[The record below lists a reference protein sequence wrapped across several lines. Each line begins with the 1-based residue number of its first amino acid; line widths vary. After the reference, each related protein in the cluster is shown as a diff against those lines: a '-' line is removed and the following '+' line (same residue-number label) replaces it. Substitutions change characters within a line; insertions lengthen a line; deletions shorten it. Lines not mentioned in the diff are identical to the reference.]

1 MDLITPGSGLII
13 WQALGFIIL
22 LIILGKFAWKPI
34 LNALDE
40 REGAIESSLKSAEI
54 ARQEMANLVAENE
67 KLLLEA
73 RVERD
78 EILRKA
84 NEYASEIM
92 EKAREEAAQV
102 GDKMIADAKASIEN
116 EKMAALT
123 DIKIQVAEMSLE
135 IAEKLMRTNLSA
147 QADQKALVKD
157 FVKDIKLN

>member
-135 IAEKLMRTNLSA
+135 IAEKLMRTNLSE

>member
-123 DIKIQVAEMSLE
+123 DIKIQVAKMSLE
-135 IAEKLMRTNLSA
+135 IAEKLMRTNLSE

>member
-1 MDLITPGSGLII
+1 MDLIIPGSGLII

-22 LIILGKFAWKPI
+22 LIILSKFAWKPI

-40 REGAIESSLKSAEI
+40 REGAIENSLKSAEI

-73 RVERD
+73 RIERD
-78 EILRKA
+78 EILKKA
-84 NEYASEIM
+84 NEYASQIM
-92 EKAREEAAQV
+92 EKSRVEAAQV
-102 GDKMIADAKASIEN
+102 GDKMIADAKAVIEN

-147 QADQKALVKD
+147 KAEQQALVKD
-157 FVKDIKLN
+157 FVKDITLN

>member
-1 MDLITPGSGLII
+1 MDLIIPGSGLII

-22 LIILGKFAWKPI
+22 LFILAKFAWKPI
-34 LNALDE
+34 LAALDE

-54 ARQEMANLVAENE
+54 ARNEMANLVAENE
-67 KLLLEA
+67 KLLMEA
-73 RVERD
+73 RIERD
-78 EILRKA
+78 DILRKA
-84 NEYASEIM
+84 NEYASQIM
-92 EKAREEAAQV
+92 EKAREEASQV

-147 QADQKALVKD
+147 KAEQQALVKD
-157 FVKDIKLN
+157 FVKDITLN

>member
-1 MDLITPGSGLII
+1 MDLIIPGSGLII

-22 LIILGKFAWKPI
+22 LIILGKFAWRPI
-34 LNALDE
+34 LDALDE

-73 RVERD
+73 RIERD
-78 EILRKA
+78 DILRKA
-84 NEYASEIM
+84 NEYASQIM
-92 EKAREEAAQV
+92 EKAREEASQV
-102 GDKMIADAKASIEN
+102 GDKMIADAKASIQN

-147 QADQKALVKD
+147 KAEQQALVKD
-157 FVKDIKLN
+157 FVRDIKLN

>member
-1 MDLITPGSGLII
+1 MDLIIPGSGLII
-13 WQALGFIIL
+13 WQALGFLIL
-22 LIILGKFAWKPI
+22 LFILGKFAWKPI

-73 RVERD
+73 RIERD
-78 EILRKA
+78 EILKKA
-84 NEYASEIM
+84 NEFASQIM
-92 EKAREEAAQV
+92 EKAREDASKV
-102 GDKMIADAKASIEN
+102 GDKMIADAKAVIEN

-147 QADQKALVKD
+147 KPDQKALVKD
-157 FVKDIKLN
+157 FVRDITLN

>member
-40 REGAIESSLKSAEI
+40 REGAIESFLKSAEI

-78 EILRKA
+78 EVLRKA

-102 GDKMIADAKASIEN
+102 GDKMMADAEASIEN

-135 IAEKLMRTNLSA
+135 IAEKLMRTNLSE